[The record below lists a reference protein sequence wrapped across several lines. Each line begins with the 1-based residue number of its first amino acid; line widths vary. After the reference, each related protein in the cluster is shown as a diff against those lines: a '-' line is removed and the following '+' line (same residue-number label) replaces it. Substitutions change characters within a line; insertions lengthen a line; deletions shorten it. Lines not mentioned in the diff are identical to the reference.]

1 MFLDDLI
8 TPEDQLGIDLAD
20 AEVDL
25 IEQLIAIR
33 KQRGLSQAQVA
44 ESMGVDRS
52 AVTRFE
58 KAIFG
63 AKRPNITTVRRY
75 ATAVNAYI
83 APIVTQAENY
93 SPLQSALRRNLKR
106 LQEKEAEI
114 TRERN
119 SISFE
124 ATGRTTTAAQS
135 WSDGTPQ
142 RKFELL
148 TK

>member
-1 MFLDDLI
+1 MGDYFADTPHVYLSAASQEQAKTRGNSMFLDDLI

-93 SPLQSALRRNLKR
+93 SQLQSALRRNLKR
-106 LQEKEAEI
+106 LQETDK
-114 TRERN
+114 
-119 SISFE
+119 
-124 ATGRTTTAAQS
+124 
-135 WSDGTPQ
+135 
-142 RKFELL
+142 
-148 TK
+148 